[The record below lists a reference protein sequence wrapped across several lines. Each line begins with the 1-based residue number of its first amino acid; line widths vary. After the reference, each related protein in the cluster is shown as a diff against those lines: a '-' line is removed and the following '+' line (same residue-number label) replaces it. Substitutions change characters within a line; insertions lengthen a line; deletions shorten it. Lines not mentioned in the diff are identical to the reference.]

1 MQENQ
6 VCPAQGGNGMEGW
19 HSITFNALGT
29 VCRFAAPV
37 WDDVLLRTVRQWV
50 RERDDDWSVFK
61 EDSEVSR
68 LNRAA
73 GRTWT
78 PLKPDTMALLRE
90 AKECAAM
97 TGGAFAVTS
106 GPLTALWRQ
115 ALASGIPPAEAVV
128 RAALDLVDDA
138 DVLLRP
144 ETGEVMLRRPG
155 QQIDLGGIAK
165 GFAADRVRD
174 ILLEGGVTEA
184 LIDLGG
190 TVWILGGSATVGI
203 RHPQPGTDRIM
214 GRFTVHDGAVVTSG
228 TYERYV
234 RRGDRLYHH
243 VIDCRTGNPAQSG
256 LCSVTLAGAPAV
268 RLDALAT
275 AFLVTGAAAALP
287 VLQRQGWEGVFV
299 TDGYDVLATPGLKDN
314 LQLLGKDDFHAT

>member
-1 MQENQ
+1 MRDNQ

-37 WDDVLLRTVRQWV
+37 WDDVLLR
-50 RERDDDWSVFK
+50 
-61 EDSEVSR
+61 
-68 LNRAA
+68 
-73 GRTWT
+73 
-78 PLKPDTMALLRE
+78 E
-90 AKECAAM
+90 AKDCAAM

-115 ALASGIPPAEAVV
+115 ALASGIPPAEAAV

-190 TVWILGGSATVGI
+190 TVWILGGSAPVGI

>member
-1 MQENQ
+1 
-6 VCPAQGGNGMEGW
+6 
-19 HSITFNALGT
+19 
-29 VCRFAAPV
+29 
-37 WDDVLLRTVRQWV
+37 
-50 RERDDDWSVFK
+50 
-61 EDSEVSR
+61 
-68 LNRAA
+68 
-73 GRTWT
+73 
-78 PLKPDTMALLRE
+78 
-90 AKECAAM
+90 
-97 TGGAFAVTS
+97 
-106 GPLTALWRQ
+106 
-115 ALASGIPPAEAVV
+115 
-128 RAALDLVDDA
+128 
-138 DVLLRP
+138 
-144 ETGEVMLRRPG
+144 
-155 QQIDLGGIAK
+155 
-165 GFAADRVRD
+165 
-174 ILLEGGVTEA
+174 
-184 LIDLGG
+184 
-190 TVWILGGSATVGI
+190 
-203 RHPQPGTDRIM
+203 M